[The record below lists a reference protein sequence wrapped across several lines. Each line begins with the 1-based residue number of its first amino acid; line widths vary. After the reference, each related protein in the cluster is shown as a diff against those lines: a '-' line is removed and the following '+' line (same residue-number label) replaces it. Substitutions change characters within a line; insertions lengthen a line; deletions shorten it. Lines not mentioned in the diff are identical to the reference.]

1 MLDER
6 TKATRAA
13 TTADQNGRLYRGDS
27 TANGTLLG
35 AVIGGALGNQVGK
48 GDGRTAATVAG
59 AVIGGVVG
67 NNVDR
72 NHTARLCQRV
82 PRPVRR
88 RCVSCRQVSDN
99 GGRFGGYDV
108 TYRYAGQ
115 TYHALMN
122 YRPSRTMRVMV
133 QVRPQFERGVARR
146 TECSRNAAS
155 LEGPFGALPFLLP
168 PAELAELSTRQ
179 RPPTQ
184 TWRSASMLQHQFR
197 VAAHLAALADPE
209 AVAERAERAAL
220 VEEGG
225 DGSVGGAGRG
235 SSVMPTP
242 SGKARTTIS

>member
-1 MLDER
+1 MKRISKTVIALAVTAAIGTSAIAVAAQDYGSRYDSRPTSSRDSRYDYRYDNYNVRDYRNSNERRDIATVVRVDER
-6 TKATRAA
+6 WGDPGYLRQECWNERSNGYESGYYR
-13 TTADQNGRLYRGDS
+13 DSNGRLYRGDS

-72 NHTARLCQRV
+72 NHDAYSYQDNSGV
-82 PRPVRR
+82 ER
-88 RCVSCRQVSDN
+88 RCRTVSD

-133 QVRPQFERGVARR
+133 QVRPQFEGVA
-146 TECSRNAAS
+146 
-155 LEGPFGALPFLLP
+155 
-168 PAELAELSTRQ
+168 TR
-179 RPPTQ
+179 
-184 TWRSASMLQHQFR
+184 
-197 VAAHLAALADPE
+197 
-209 AVAERAERAAL
+209 
-220 VEEGG
+220 
-225 DGSVGGAGRG
+225 
-235 SSVMPTP
+235 
-242 SGKARTTIS
+242 